1 MELFTRLKERF
12 PRLEC
17 ECNFCFARH
26 TTIGCGGIAA
36 VAAYPSCAEETAEL
50 LAWLGRERIPY
61 CFLGAGANVL
71 PSDGAFDGVVVRFCR
86 LNALGADGAEVF
98 SGAGVTGGAFLS
110 FAEHGGIGGFSPFS
124 GIPMTI
130 GGGTAMNAG
139 VRELHFSDV
148 VQRVL
153 CVESGRLRILE
164 REDCA
169 FREKDSLFLRGIA
182 VVGVWMRGK
191 LSHPADIARESCY
204 FRARRSRLPK
214 GRSMG
219 CTFVNP
225 AGISAG
231 ELIERCGL
239 KGARRGGAVVSGR
252 HANFILNEGASGS
265 DVAALIE
272 FVKEQVEKQ
281 TGIALQ
287 EEIRRI
293 P

>member
-17 ECNFCFARH
+17 ECNFRFARH

-71 PSDGAFDGVVVRFCR
+71 PSDGVFDGVVVRFCR

-169 FREKDSLFLRGIA
+169 FREKDSLFLHGIA

-239 KGARRGGAVVSGR
+239 KGARRGGAVVSGQ

-265 DVAALIE
+265 DVAALIA

-281 TGIALQ
+281 TGIALR